1 MVEEAEAAED
11 YSLAS
16 KDLLDARLILI
27 QVFVSVYCC
36 LLLNTIC
43 VSRQVLDYVFG
54 DFFLFLAL
62 VHSDHCLPKTKK

>member
-27 QVFVSVYCC
+27 QVFVCVC
-36 LLLNTIC
+36 LLLSTIVRYLC
-43 VSRQVLDYVFG
+43 IETS
-54 DFFLFLAL
+54 A
-62 VHSDHCLPKTKK
+62 